1 MSTAP
6 AHRTAP
12 GQAAAL
18 AQRPVGRL
26 LWHTCSQTTFSVGV
40 YGIYALTNAWFVAHG
55 VGTAAMAA
63 VNLVAPVLLLLGA
76 VSTTVGAGGASL
88 VSRSL
93 GAGDTAGAARAAGNA
108 FMVFWAG
115 AVLVT
120 VTGLLAVG
128 PLVRALGA
136 RDATQEAARQY
147 AVVLLAGAVVSTGF
161 SSLVRA
167 EGRMRFST
175 LLWLVPVLVQITLD
189 PLLIFGLHL
198 GVRGAALGTVGG
210 QGVSAGM
217 GLWFFFLQKDRPY
230 RITRA
235 DLRPH
240 GPTVGALLGVGAP
253 SFLAGLGATVLAVLV
268 NTSLSGHGGTTA
280 LAAYAICA
288 ICARLQTFLTMPQ
301 LGISQGLQPVVSYN
315 AGRRLPERVRRARKL
330 ALRATVLYSTLA
342 TVMLLLL
349 ARPLVT
355 LFVTDQQVAATAVR
369 ALRIIALGVAV
380 AGVPP
385 LVSAYFQ
392 ALGRPK
398 PSYLIS
404 VGTLVVV
411 KAPLVLALGH
421 AGASGVWVALTAGQL
436 VSAAAA
442 LALLRTSHP
451 DGPAQAAPGSNDA
464 AVSGQDLGHR
474 IPRPAALTAPAAG
487 RTAAARP
494 SRSGRGW

>member
-1 MSTAP
+1 
-6 AHRTAP
+6 
-12 GQAAAL
+12 
-18 AQRPVGRL
+18 
-26 LWHTCSQTTFSVGV
+26 LWHNCSQTTFSVGV

-55 VGTAAMAA
+55 VGTTAMAA

-128 PLVRALGA
+128 PLVTALGA
-136 RDATQEAARQY
+136 RDTTQEAARQY

-240 GPTVGALLGVGAP
+240 GPTVGALLGVGTP
-253 SFLAGLGATVLAVLV
+253 SFLAGLGTTVLAVLV

-288 ICARLQTFLTMPQ
+288 RLQTFVTMPQ

-315 AGRRLPERVRRARKL
+315 TGQRLPERVRRARKL
-330 ALRATVLYSTLA
+330 ALRATVVYSTLA

-349 ARPLVT
+349 ARPLVAV
-355 LFVTDQQVAATAVR
+355 FVTDQQVAATAVR

-392 ALGRPK
+392 ALGRPT

-421 AGASGVWVALTAGQL
+421 AGASGVWVALSAGQL

-451 DGPAQAAPGSNDA
+451 DGPAQAVPGSNDA

-474 IPRPAALTAPAAG
+474 VPRQAALTAPAAG